1 MGRARFG
8 AVNTSTPMS
17 GVLIAESFR
26 LGADGDLPSVC
37 LSRVRR
43 SQVDDTGTV
52 WTLLDFTCPA
62 ERAEA
67 LAARLA
73 ELLSDEGGWYADFG
87 NNDLHFVI
95 FVNKVFCY
103 VPGDA
108 DARVEIEDYGRSHG
122 IPDAQLDWRDAEG

>member
-1 MGRARFG
+1 M
-8 AVNTSTPMS
+8 NTGDPRR

-26 LGADGDLPSVC
+26 FGADADLPSVC
-37 LSRVRR
+37 LFRVRR
-43 SQVDDTGTV
+43 SRVDDTEGV

-62 ERAEA
+62 ERSEA

-87 NNDLHFVI
+87 NSDLHFVV
-95 FVNKVFCY
+95 FATKVFSY

-108 DARVEIEDYGRSHG
+108 RARVEIEDYGRRHG
-122 IPDAQLDWRDAEG
+122 IPATQLDWQDAES